1 LKTANLAIVFTDI
14 KGFTE
19 RTSRQTHE
27 ENQRLLRTHHE
38 LLAPLFTA
46 FGGRIVKSI
55 GDAFL
60 VTFESPTQAVL
71 SGVAIQDRLWE
82 YNRMASESDQL
93 HVRVAIN
100 VGEVRV
106 EANDVFGEPVNIAS
120 RVEGIAEPGEVFFT
134 EAVYLS
140 MNKAEVPSQ
149 EVGAYELKGIPGK
162 IRVFRVPKGPYR
174 MEAPVVPLPAPAGIP
189 PSGPPFANLA
199 LARVSEAGGSAGAVL
214 AAAGQRAAVLG
225 GQARSAGGQLLAGL
239 QSRLPPALRGPRLA
253 IGIGGLA
260 VVLGVAVVVFA
271 GNPERR
277 AIARVRDAEP
287 DKRGPLVQEARKL
300 IEAEKN
306 PARRHYLLG
315 QLDEARGELDDAVDS
330 YADAIKAGSP
340 WAEDRLTE
348 LLEHEECRVRAL
360 AARAVGDLRLKSA
373 RGELEDLAE
382 DGGPG
387 DGEKSNLIDRV
398 LGGCDSRKA
407 AKSALERFKND

>member
-1 LKTANLAIVFTDI
+1 MKTANLAIVFTDI

-46 FGGRIVKSI
+46 FGGRILKSI

-82 YNRMASESDQL
+82 YNRTAPESDQL

-100 VGEVRV
+100 VGEVRI

-174 MEAPVVPLPAPAGIP
+174 MEAPVMPLPAPAGVVP
-189 PSGPPFANLA
+189 AGPPFANLA
-199 LARVSEAGGSAGAVL
+199 LARVSEAGGSAGAAL
-214 AAAGQRAAVLG
+214 AAAGQRAAALG
-225 GQARSAGGQLLAGL
+225 EQAKSAGGQLLAGL
-239 QSRLPPALRGPRLA
+239 RSRLPPALTGPRLA
-253 IGIGGLA
+253 LGLGGLA
-260 VVLGVAVVVFA
+260 VVLGLAVVVFGGGPA
-271 GNPERR
+271 RR
-277 AIARVRDAEP
+277 AISRVRDADP
-287 DKRGPLVQEARKL
+287 AARGPLVQEARKL
-300 IEAEKN
+300 IEAEEHLG
-306 PARRHYLLG
+306 RRHYLFG
-315 QLDEARGELDDAVDS
+315 QLDEARGKPDDAVDS
-330 YADAIKAGSP
+330 YVAAIKAGSP
-340 WAEDRLTE
+340 RAEDRLTD
-348 LLEHEECRVRAL
+348 LLEHEECRVRSL
-360 AARAVGDLRLKSA
+360 AARAVGELRLKSA
-373 RGELEDLAE
+373 RGELEDLSKA
-382 DGGPG
+382 GGPG
-387 DGEKSNLIDRV
+387 DGEESNLLDRV

-407 AKSALERFKND
+407 AKSALERFKGG